1 MLTKSDSDSRP
12 SPKLTLYKGFTLAEV
27 LITLAIIGI
36 VAAMTIPTLVAN
48 YQSRVW
54 NTSSQVFERKLE
66 EALKTMNTQQ
76 TLAGHRST
84 ASFLSALSKHF
95 KINKICD
102 SDNLSECIE
111 NNAYWSVKDLG
122 AKVEIT
128 DLDLTSM
135 KTAKALGQ
143 SKWGTETL
151 GVQFANGVTA
161 LVAYN
166 DLDCKQ
172 DPYSNRIT
180 GTQCLSIIYDTS
192 GFKNPNTTGKDL
204 RGINS
209 IINTCAFKVNGE
221 CFSSSFNPS
230 PLTRNEVNL
239 IKDSLGIR
247 GTCMRDVCRDDKDYW
262 AGAAYQCGGVD
273 NFPTDE
279 EYAYIAD
286 YLFNTD
292 KVSSGNADSTG
303 FGRKYFYNLP
313 GYDEEKAA
321 EIGLNLPTGRTVYL
335 WAAGAEDYYGAAHVN
350 AVSFFTTYRDNQ
362 ADVVLS
368 TSDSRSASYV
378 IGICRL

>member
-1 MLTKSDSDSRP
+1 M
-12 SPKLTLYKGFTLAEV
+12 
-27 LITLAIIGI
+27 
-36 VAAMTIPTLVAN
+36 
-48 YQSRVW
+48 
-54 NTSSQVFERKLE
+54 
-66 EALKTMNTQQ
+66 
-76 TLAGHRST
+76 
-84 ASFLSALSKHF
+84 
-95 KINKICD
+95 
-102 SDNLSECIE
+102 
-111 NNAYWSVKDLG
+111 
-122 AKVEIT
+122 
-128 DLDLTSM
+128 
-135 KTAKALGQ
+135 
-143 SKWGTETL
+143 
-151 GVQFANGVTA
+151 
-161 LVAYN
+161 
-166 DLDCKQ
+166 DCKQ

-292 KVSSGNADSTG
+292 KVSSGNADTID
-303 FGRKYFYNLP
+303 FGRKNFHYLP

-335 WAAGAEDYYGAAHVN
+335 WAAGAEDYYGAVHVP

-362 ADVVLS
+362 ADVTLNASVS
-368 TSDSRSASYV
+368 KSASSV